1 MMMMMFTFS
10 EKLQNAGIGNFIVD
24 SSYVICDALLLLLA
38 ELKAVFALFD
48 KDGDGFITMSEVT
61 NVLLSMGISPSP
73 DSIGEIF
80 QQVDLDGEWSC
91 NCLSFLQCDSTN
103 KIILSVQH
111 LSVKTSTH
119 LVRLNSIYPVCVGEN

>member
-1 MMMMMFTFS
+1 M
-10 EKLQNAGIGNFIVD
+10 QNAGIGNFIVD
-24 SSYVICDALLLLLA
+24 SSYIICDALSLLFA

-73 DSIGEIF
+73 DSIREIF
-80 QQVDLDGEWSC
+80 QQVDLDGEWSY
-91 NCLSFLQCDSTN
+91 NCLSFPQDDSTN

-111 LSVKTSTH
+111 LSVKADTC
-119 LVRLNSIYPVCVGEN
+119 R